1 MRASL
6 GQQRREGISF
16 SEALMIYILG
26 VNEHRYQAVNPKTNP
41 DEAKFYDYV
50 LKHVRAKMISHLAEE
65 MNDEF
70 LQREN
75 QAQESVCRKLAN
87 DLGITHSMCEPNTL
101 ERRQIGYIDKSSE
114 EIIGKT
120 IQGVTKKS
128 IRHFPA
134 FTKTMAPSRRILVSK
149 ITAALKQKCS
159 FNLWGPACRSLFKA
173 ASR

>member
-1 MRASL
+1 
-6 GQQRREGISF
+6 
-16 SEALMIYILG
+16 MIYILG

-101 ERRQIGYIDKSSE
+101 ERRQIGYIDKSWE
-114 EIIGKT
+114 EFIGEDDTGCNEK
-120 IQGVTKKS
+120 INKALSSFHKKQWHL
-128 IRHFPA
+128 REEFWFQKLQPQ
-134 FTKTMAPSRRILVSK
+134 
-149 ITAALKQKCS
+149 LKQKCS